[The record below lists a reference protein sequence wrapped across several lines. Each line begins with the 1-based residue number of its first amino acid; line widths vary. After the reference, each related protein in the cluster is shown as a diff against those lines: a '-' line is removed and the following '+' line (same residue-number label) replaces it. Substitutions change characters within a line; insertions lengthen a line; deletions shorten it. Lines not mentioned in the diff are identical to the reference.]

1 MENLTNCGAR
11 PLQVPLQTRRLFNY
25 PSIFGSGIK
34 RNFWGVQGPNSML
47 VNQRNRGPD
56 RHHRIHQLRSLRQQ
70 LEVSVDWLVYQTP
83 VQ

>member
-11 PLQVPLQTRRLFNY
+11 PLQVPLQSRRAYLTTLQY
-25 PSIFGSGIK
+25 SFG
-34 RNFWGVQGPNSML
+34 NFRGVQGANSML